1 MNHSILITGAAH
13 GIGFDAAVALAKRGH
28 IVYAATHFENEV
40 SHARKTTE
48 AQGLS
53 IHWLSLDVTDPA
65 DVERAKKIAPDILI
79 NNAATGQSGPLAEV
93 PLDRVRLGFETNV
106 VGSLAMI
113 QAVVPEMLR
122 KGGGR
127 IVNISSIAGRV
138 VLPGLG
144 PYHMTKFAIEAMSDA
159 LRMELAPF
167 NIKVVVIEP
176 GKILTGFNERMLAS
190 KWEWLRPDSMYR
202 DFFERWRKRD
212 KSFTP
217 GSAPTDSIVAAILH
231 AVESPKPKTRYIGPK
246 SNRLLVWLGEHA
258 PDRLRD
264 LVLGERR
271 MSAGAKVKAD

>member
-1 MNHSILITGAAH
+1 MSSSILITGATH

-28 IVYAATHFENEV
+28 EVHAATHLESEIA
-40 SHARKTTE
+40 SARKATE
-48 AQGLS
+48 AQGLT
-53 IHWLSLDVTDPA
+53 INWLAIDVTDPG
-65 DVERAKKIAPDILI
+65 DILKAKQIAPDILI

-113 QAVVPEMLR
+113 QTLVPEMVR

-138 VLPGLG
+138 VIPGLG

-167 NIKVVVIEP
+167 NIKVAIIEP
-176 GKILTGFNERMLAS
+176 GKILTGFNERMLAT
-190 KWEWLRPDSMYR
+190 KWQWLRPDSLFH
-202 DFFERWRKRD
+202 DFFDAWRKRD

-217 GSAPTDSIVAAILH
+217 GSAPTDGVVGAIVH
-231 AVESPKPKTRYIGPK
+231 AVESNRPKTRYVAPQ
-246 SNRLLVWLGEHA
+246 SNVLLVWLGRHA

-264 LVLGERR
+264 AILR
-271 MSAGAKVKAD
+271 